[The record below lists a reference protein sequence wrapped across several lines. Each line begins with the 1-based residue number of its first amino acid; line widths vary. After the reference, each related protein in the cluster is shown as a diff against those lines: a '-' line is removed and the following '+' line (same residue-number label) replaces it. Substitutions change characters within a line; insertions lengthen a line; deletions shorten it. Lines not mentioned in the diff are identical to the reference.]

1 MSPAENQRIRVLLC
15 EDHQIVRQGIKNLLE
30 QEKNIEVVGE
40 CGDGHT
46 AIELTATLAPDVV
59 VMDISLPGL
68 NGIDATR
75 EIIAQTPAR
84 RVLALSMH
92 ADKRFLSGILEA
104 GAVGFLPKDC
114 AYTELVT
121 AIRVVHAGQ
130 VYLSPAISKVVIND
144 YRSRLNGADS
154 AGLTV
159 REREILQRIAE
170 GHSTKEIAANL
181 GLSQKTVETHRQKI
195 MEKLGLYSVAELTKY
210 AVREGITSL

>member
-1 MSPAENQRIRVLLC
+1 MNPAEKHRICVLLC

-30 QEKNIEVVGE
+30 QEKNIVVVGE

-46 AIELTATLAPDVV
+46 AIELAATLTPDVV

-75 EIIAQTPAR
+75 EIVAQSPAR

-114 AYTELVT
+114 AYAELVT

-144 YRSRLNGADS
+144 YRSRLNGAGS
-154 AGLTV
+154 AELTV

-170 GHSTKEIAANL
+170 GHSAKEIAANL

-195 MEKLGLYSVAELTKY
+195 MEKLDLYSVAELTKY

>member
-1 MSPAENQRIRVLLC
+1 MSPAEKHRICVLLC

-30 QEKNIEVVGE
+30 QEKNIVVVGE

-46 AIELTATLAPDVV
+46 AIELAATLTPDVV

-75 EIIAQTPAR
+75 EIVAQSPAR

-114 AYTELVT
+114 AYAELVT

-130 VYLSPAISKVVIND
+130 VYLSPAISKVVISD
-144 YRSRLNGADS
+144 YRSRLNGAGS
-154 AGLTV
+154 AELTV

-170 GHSTKEIAANL
+170 GHSAKEIAANL

-195 MEKLGLYSVAELTKY
+195 MEKLDLYSVAELTKY

>member
-1 MSPAENQRIRVLLC
+1 MNPAEEHRIRVLLC

-40 CGDGHT
+40 CGDGHS

-75 EIIAQTPAR
+75 EIVAQSPAR

-130 VYLSPAISKVVIND
+130 VYLSPAISQVVVND
-144 YRSRLNGADS
+144 YRNRLSGADF
-154 AGLTV
+154 AELTV

-170 GHSTKEIAANL
+170 GRSAKEIAADL

-195 MEKLGLYSVAELTKY
+195 MEKLDLYSVAELTKY

>member
-1 MSPAENQRIRVLLC
+1 
-15 EDHQIVRQGIKNLLE
+15 HQIVRQGIKNLLE

-40 CGDGHT
+40 CGDGHS

-75 EIIAQTPAR
+75 EIVAQSPAR

-130 VYLSPAISKVVIND
+130 VYLSPAISQVVVND
-144 YRSRLNGADS
+144 YRNRLSGADF
-154 AGLTV
+154 AELTV

-170 GHSTKEIAANL
+170 GRSAKEIAADL

-195 MEKLGLYSVAELTKY
+195 MEKLDLYSVAELTKY